1 MNTDYLSKCGFKS
14 SLLCSFFI
22 FLMQTPKLNAS
33 MLFYGFN
40 LDDAAS
46 ILTFLQNCLTMF
58 DFLMNENEALKAT
71 MNSCCVK
78 FNLTSLLWMGIF
90 FLSFSLNLTLT
101 LLTSTNLLFIFWLI
115 LSSYLF
121 DKLLLHRKKD
131 ILYVGVNRLEQYVLI
146 SYQFTIKIKAATQ
159 Q

>member
-1 MNTDYLSKCGFKS
+1 MNTDYLSKS

-22 FLMQTPKLNAS
+22 FLMQTLKLNAS

-40 LDDAAS
+40 LVGAAS

-58 DFLMNENEALKAT
+58 DFFMNENEALKT
-71 MNSCCVK
+71 TTKSCCVK
-78 FNLTSLLWMGIF
+78 FNLTSLLWSGVF
-90 FLSFSLNLTLT
+90 SLSFSLNLILT
-101 LLTSTNLLFIFWLI
+101 LFTPTSLLFIFWLI

-121 DKLLLHRKKD
+121 DKLLLHRKKED

-146 SYQFTIKIKAATQ
+146 LNQFTIKIKAATQ